1 MKKLILMALISSL
14 LLMAVGCG
22 SQTGGTGSSGSNAGS
37 GSSEIS
43 GNQEED
49 SQSPSITA
57 IIESEKLIRFEPEYV
72 VVDDDN
78 VKIEITSLTM
88 EIVNEGNENYEYREY

>member
-1 MKKLILMALISSL
+1 MRKMIIMALISSL

-49 SQSPSITA
+49 SQSP
-57 IIESEKLIRFEPEYV
+57 
-72 VVDDDN
+72 
-78 VKIEITSLTM
+78 
-88 EIVNEGNENYEYREY
+88 